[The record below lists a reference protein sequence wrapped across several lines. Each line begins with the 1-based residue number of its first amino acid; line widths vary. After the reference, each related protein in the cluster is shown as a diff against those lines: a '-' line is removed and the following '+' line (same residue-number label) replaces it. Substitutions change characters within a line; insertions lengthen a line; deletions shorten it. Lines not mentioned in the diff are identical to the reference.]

1 MGIVIVLA
9 MIKDLLQDPKLR
21 SSTLL
26 FWIWYQQ
33 IHPPCKKSLTKV
45 KTLYFEHEQNFC
57 IYPCDQQL
65 YCIAASILWHNTE
78 LANDFYLR

>member
-1 MGIVIVLA
+1 MVPA
-9 MIKDLLQDPKLR
+9 NP
-21 SSTLL
+21 STLQKIFDQGENL
-26 FWIWYQQ
+26 V
-33 IHPPCKKSLTKV
+33 LD
-45 KTLYFEHEQNFC
+45 HEQNFC